1 MIYLQHEGRSY
12 MPLLSWKPEYSFN
25 DEQTDSHHQ
34 KLFSLF
40 NSVYENVM
48 NSLDV
53 DCVLPVIDE
62 LSEYTRHSFCL
73 EELQMKENL
82 FHDIDTH
89 IAKHREFTQT
99 IEALKSHFH
108 DNNLEVT
115 QELIVV
121 LGKWLLR
128 HVLIEDRKYAELSA
142 GIGE

>member
-1 MIYLQHEGRSY
+1 
-12 MPLLSWKPEYSFN
+12 MPLLSWKTEYSFN
-25 DEQTDSHHQ
+25 DEDIDSHHQ
-34 KLFSLF
+34 KLFGLF

-48 NSLDV
+48 NSWDV

-62 LSEYTRHSFCL
+62 LSEYTRCSFIA
-73 EELQMKENL
+73 EEQQMIRNQ

-89 IAKHREFTQT
+89 IARHREFTHK
-99 IEALKSHFH
+99 IEELKSHYH

-115 QELIVV
+115 RELIIV

-128 HVLIEDRKYAELSA
+128 HVLIEDRKYSELST

>member
-1 MIYLQHEGRSY
+1 MKHEVGTY
-12 MPLLSWKPEYSFN
+12 MPLLSWKPEFSFN
-25 DEQTDSHHQ
+25 DEEIDSHHQ
-34 KLFSLF
+34 RLFCLF

-48 NSLDV
+48 SSLNV

-62 LSEYTRHSFCL
+62 LSEYTRCSFIS
-73 EELQMKENL
+73 EEQQMRTNQ

-89 IAKHREFTQT
+89 ITRHREFTLK
-99 IEALKSHFH
+99 IEELKTQYH

-128 HVLIEDRKYAELSA
+128 HVLIEDRKYAELST

>member
-1 MIYLQHEGRSY
+1 MS
-12 MPLLSWKPEYSFN
+12 
-25 DEQTDSHHQ
+25 
-34 KLFSLF
+34 SL
-40 NSVYENVM
+40 N
-48 NSLDV
+48 V

-62 LSEYTRHSFCL
+62 LSEYTRCSFIS
-73 EELQMKENL
+73 EEQQMRTNQ

-89 IAKHREFTQT
+89 IARHREFTLK
-99 IEALKSHFH
+99 IEELKTHYH

-128 HVLIEDRKYAELSA
+128 HVLIEDRKYAELST